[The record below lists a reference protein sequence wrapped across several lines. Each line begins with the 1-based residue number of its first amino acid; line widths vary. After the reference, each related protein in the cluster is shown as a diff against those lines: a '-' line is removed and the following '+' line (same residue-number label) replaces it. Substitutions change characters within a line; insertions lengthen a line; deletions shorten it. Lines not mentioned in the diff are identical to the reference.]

1 MKVLFICLA
10 MVLLPLVASAAE
22 SVPSMPPPA
31 AFSAPAPASTVPS
44 GAVLPDYARS
54 TSPASPA
61 SIGNSGGSA
70 SSGGLATP
78 QAQAQPSP
86 VSSAP
91 SHTLDPQWLP
101 LLQRLAADGISGP
114 EVDALFMRMGA
125 PTQDPMGRKVRELY
139 VRKFVPPTP
148 RDPSIPPPPRRTVY
162 KNVITPENVER
173 CRQFLRDHAPAF
185 ALAEV
190 RYQVPKEIAVA
201 LLFVETRLGNFLGD
215 TSALYT
221 LSSMAAST
229 SPDHITQWLPKLPGY
244 EDHLDW
250 MTELMPKRADW
261 AYKELRALLAFTRQS
276 SLDPLSMPGSI
287 YGAIGM
293 CQFMPSNLNA
303 YAADGDN
310 DGEIN
315 LFTTADAVAS
325 LSNYLVKNG
334 WKGNLNR
341 KQQHAALKRYNKL
354 DIYANT
360 ILVLGDAVAG
370 RCPAVSPDDPARQ
383 KK

>member
-1 MKVLFICLA
+1 MKILLICLS
-10 MVLLPLVASAAE
+10 MIVLPVAALAAE
-22 SVPSMPPPA
+22 SIPSMPPPA
-31 AFSAPAPASTVPS
+31 TFSAPAPSGMAAPDAGSPAPS
-44 GAVLPDYARS
+44 G
-54 TSPASPA
+54 SPGVPGTPA
-61 SIGNSGGSA
+61 A
-70 SSGGLATP
+70 P
-78 QAQAQPSP
+78 QAAQPM
-86 VSSAP
+86 
-91 SHTLDPQWLP
+91 TLAPQWRP
-101 LLQRLAADGISGP
+101 LLQRLAAEGMAGP
-114 EVDALFMRMGA
+114 EMEALFIRMGT

-139 VRKFVPPTP
+139 MRKFVPPTP
-148 RDPSIPPPPRRTVY
+148 RDPNLPPLPKRTVY
-162 KNVITPENVER
+162 KNVITPENVQR
-173 CRQFLRDHAPAF
+173 CRQFLQDNAPAF
-185 ALAEV
+185 ALAEM
-190 RYQVPKEIAVA
+190 RYKVPKEIAVS

-215 TSALYT
+215 ASALYT
-221 LSSMAAST
+221 LASMAVST
-229 SPDHITQWLPKLPGY
+229 TPDHITQWLPQLPGY
-244 EDHLDW
+244 EEHLDW
-250 MTELMPKRADW
+250 MSELMPKRADW

-315 LFTTADAVAS
+315 LFTAADAVAS

-360 ILVLGDAVAG
+360 ILVLSDAVAG
-370 RCPAVSPDDPARQ
+370 RRPPVSPDDPAPMKR
-383 KK
+383 